1 MTRLFSVTQFKTR
14 VNGRASSKAMKFKG
28 KAMLGSSPGSA
39 ARKAITFICR
49 QNAGKKGCSK
59 MVVQLKEVKVSI
71 KNGKRTFVNVGEKLY
86 NYTGEWDNQ
95 KRVIAFK
102 NKTIEFKGSPVVASC
117 NAVAGKKRS
126 PLCKLLR

>member
-1 MTRLFSVTQFKTR
+1 MARLFSVSQFKTR
-14 VNGRASSKAMKFKG
+14 AYGRASIKLAKFKG
-28 KAMLGSSPGSA
+28 KAMIGSSPGSA

-49 QNAGKKGCSK
+49 QNTEKKGCSK

-71 KNGKRTFVNVGEKLY
+71 KNGKRTFVNVGGKLY
-86 NYTGEWDNQ
+86 NYTGEWDNK

-102 NKTIEFKGSPVVASC
+102 NKTIEFKGTPTVASC
-117 NAVAGKKRS
+117 NAVAGKIRN